1 MAYEENVVMV
11 RGDTM
16 SFGLKVEFDEGVQ
29 NLETAFFTCKSN
41 FDDYDVIFKKSIGDG
56 IEIAGV
62 DEKSVTYRIRIAPND
77 TKNLDPG
84 NYYYDFQ
91 IGVNYDVFTLRR
103 GILKIEPDLIQ
114 AQPGL
119 NGVDI

>member
-1 MAYEENVVMV
+1 MFKVDLRRVKVAYEENVVMV

-29 NLETAFFTCKSN
+29 NLDTAFFTCKSN

-56 IEIAGV
+56 IEIVGT
-62 DEKSVTYRIRIAPND
+62 DEKSVTYRIRVAPDD
-77 TKNLDPG
+77 TKHLEPG

-91 IGVNYDVFTLRR
+91 VGINYDVFTLRK
-103 GILKIEPDLIQ
+103 GILKIEQDLT
-114 AQPGL
+114 
-119 NGVDI
+119 N

>member
-16 SFGLKVEFDEGVQ
+16 AFGLKVEFDEGVQ
-29 NLETAFFTCKSN
+29 NLDTAFFTCKSN

-56 IEIAGV
+56 IEIVGT
-62 DEKSVTYRIRIAPND
+62 DEKSVTYRIRVVPND
-77 TKNLDPG
+77 TKYLEPG

-114 AQPGL
+114 AHLGL
-119 NGVDI
+119 NGFDI

>member
-1 MAYEENVVMV
+1 VAYEQNVVMV

-29 NLETAFFTCKSN
+29 NLDTAFFTCKSN
-41 FDDYDVIFKKSIGDG
+41 YDDYDVIFKKSIGDG
-56 IEIAGV
+56 IEIVGT

-77 TKNLDPG
+77 TEYLEPG

-103 GILKIEPDLIQ
+103 GILKIEPNLFH
-114 AQPGL
+114 AHLGL
-119 NGVDI
+119 NGFDI

>member
-1 MAYEENVVMV
+1 MDIGGDKVAYEENVVMV

-29 NLETAFFTCKSN
+29 NLDTAFFTCKSN
-41 FDDYDVIFKKSIGDG
+41 YDGYDVIFKKSIGDG
-56 IEIAGV
+56 IDIVGT
-62 DEKSVTYRIRIAPND
+62 DEKSVTYRVRIAPND

-91 IGVNYDVFTLRR
+91 IGINYDVFTLRR
-103 GILKIEPDLIQ
+103 GILKIEQDYTS
-114 AQPGL
+114 
-119 NGVDI
+119 